1 MKKEEIAD
9 LAKTNWNEI
18 NRQYPNGLNPYA
30 HMVGF
35 MEGFKKHNEL
45 TTPPPQSVS
54 AEEILNKKES
64 ESHCAF
70 VSKERIIILSAMEEY
85 RNIPVKFTPEITAQE
100 ESDSELNEAVSII
113 ETLMQ
118 YGNIR
123 PIEGVVYPAGTH
135 KEFLHKANEWLH
147 RNRSKVLTILKG
159 M

>member
-1 MKKEEIAD
+1 MNTEEIKK
-9 LAKTNWNEI
+9 LAKDYSSGKSSAQVFKEAHEVDFIAGFNKCL
-18 NRQYPNGLNPYA
+18 GLNATKP
-30 HMVGF
+30 
-35 MEGFKKHNEL
+35 
-45 TTPPPQSVS
+45 
-54 AEEILNKKES
+54 
-64 ESHCAF
+64 
-70 VSKERIIILSAMEEY
+70 
-85 RNIPVKFTPEITAQE
+85 FTPEITAQE